1 MEKTAYDSSDK
12 LQKPRVSRHGKQ
24 MHLKYAPPS
33 PTSSQQ
39 CLTHVNSYE
48 CPHRLNVTKVY
59 PAQSPRGADIIISGY
74 DHGLHILWRGGR
86 PLSNSSR
93 TVTERVKDLA
103 GSRAKHTEWN
113 QPIDVTRSPI
123 TEDIPDKDKPRYD
136 AQEEELDED
145 EPYPSFTQELKLS
158 FGSPVL
164 HLALPNIPQASSSL
178 QSKARVPLIVQQ
190 RIVLA
195 VACADATLRL
205 ITLPLTPPSASA
217 KRNGRLGAQ
226 ICDLSPSAAS
236 SAMARDVA
244 LTWTSSS
251 SLSGTDHMDLDNTQQ
266 QPTTNDEKL
275 DLLVASS
282 TSAHLETLTFYR
294 IPIAFNELTGGKI
307 PTAVAPFHAVPLSSS
322 SQCLRFS
329 TAQYPSRQHSRLLI
343 ADTKGTLKIYDPLAP
358 KGRPSSRSSA
368 DESSV
373 ETGAW
378 ISAFNT
384 SFQMP
389 KGATSNYPG
398 LAQRRK
404 IVDVAWVSGAKAA
417 LVLLDRGEWGVWDIE
432 GVTQKKMNNFA
443 IQGFIGSPD
452 AAPASELK
460 SRSAQG
466 LAPSTPNTRQQRQE
480 SLFGAPKPAAPATT
494 TARGGVCAVATAG
507 SHGHL
512 DDSVVMWYG
521 NDAYH
526 ISSLAALWQRSLN
539 SSGKDIGSLYGPG
552 LSHIE
557 GLDLSGEI
565 LNGVTQFP
573 VRSTAINL
581 GPMSLRDFAVTGEY
595 SLVIIQSMRPQTPSR
610 SLFAQATGGASNGP
624 SIFDQ
629 QLLERGELDLGGMDR
644 LLDGMGSR
652 TNGFAPAATKKRVGF
667 AG

>member
-1 MEKTAYDSSDK
+1 MATTSYDMSAK

-24 MHLKYAPPS
+24 MHL
-33 PTSSQQ
+33 
-39 CLTHVNSYE
+39 NYE
-48 CPHRLNVTKVY
+48 CPHRLNITKVY
-59 PAQSPRGADIIISGY
+59 PLQSPRGADIIISGY
-74 DHGLHILWRGGR
+74 DDGLHILWRGGR
-86 PLSNSSR
+86 PLSTASR
-93 TVTERVKDLA
+93 TVTERVNDLS
-103 GSRAKHTEWN
+103 GTRTQHTEWN
-113 QPIDVTRSPI
+113 HPISIHKSPV
-123 TEDIPDKDKPRYD
+123 TEDIPDKDKPRYEAED
-136 AQEEELDED
+136 EELDED
-145 EPYPSFTQELKLS
+145 EPYPSFAQELKLS

-164 HLALPNIPQASSSL
+164 HLALPNIPQPSTTL
-178 QSKARVPLIVQQ
+178 QSRAQLPLLVKQ

-195 VACADATLRL
+195 VACADASLRL

-226 ICDLSPSAAS
+226 ICDLSPSSSS

-244 LTWTSSS
+244 LTWTNSS
-251 SLSGTDHMDLDNTQQ
+251 SLPAAEDQMDLDKPQQ
-266 QPTTNDEKL
+266 EASSANHEKL

-294 IPIAFNELTGGKI
+294 IPIAFNDLTGGKI
-307 PTAVAPFHAVPLSSS
+307 PNSVNPFHAVPLSSS

-343 ADTKGTLKIYDPLAP
+343 ADVKGTLKIYDPFAT
-358 KGRPSSRSSA
+358 KGRPSSRGTDASA
-368 DESSV
+368 EP
-373 ETGAW
+373 GAW

-384 SFQMP
+384 AFQMP

-432 GVTQKKMNNFA
+432 AVTQKKMNTFA
-443 IQGFIGSPD
+443 IQGFIGSAD
-452 AAPASELK
+452 AAPSDLK
-460 SRSAQG
+460 NRSTQG

-494 TARGGVCAVATAG
+494 SPRGGVCAVATAG
-507 SHGHL
+507 SHGSL
-512 DDSVVMWYG
+512 DDSVVLWYG
-521 NDAYH
+521 SEAYH
-526 ISSLAALWQRSLN
+526 ISSLASLWQRSLN

-565 LNGVTQFP
+565 LNGITQFP
-573 VRSTAINL
+573 TRSTALNL
-581 GPMSLRDFAVTGEY
+581 GALSQRDFAVTGEY
-595 SLVIIQSMRPQTPSR
+595 RLVIIQSMRPQTPAK
-610 SLFAQATGGASNGP
+610 SLFTQATAGAGNGS

-629 QLLERGELDLGGMDR
+629 QLLDRGELDLGGMDR
-644 LLDGMGSR
+644 LLDGMGTR
-652 TNGFAPAATKKRVGF
+652 TNGFAPAVTKKRVGF

>member
-1 MEKTAYDSSDK
+1 MKTTTSDSDK

-24 MHLKYAPPS
+24 MHL
-33 PTSSQQ
+33 
-39 CLTHVNSYE
+39 NYE

-59 PAQSPRGADIIISGY
+59 PVQTPRGADIIISGY

-86 PLSNSSR
+86 PLSTASR
-93 TVTERVKDLA
+93 TVRERVDDLA
-103 GSRAKHTEWN
+103 GTRTHRTEWN
-113 QPIDVTRSPI
+113 HPIDVTTSAV
-123 TEDIPDKDKPRYD
+123 TEDIPDQDKPRYD
-136 AQEEELDED
+136 AEDEELDED

-164 HLALPNIPQASSSL
+164 RLALPNVPQASSSL
-178 QSKARVPLIVQQ
+178 QSKARVPLIIRQ

-226 ICDLSPSAAS
+226 ICELSPSAAS
-236 SAMARDVA
+236 SAMARDIA

-251 SLSGTDHMDLDNTQQ
+251 SLSDANNQMDLDNPQQQ
-266 QPTTNDEKL
+266 QPTANDEKL

-282 TSAHLETLTFYR
+282 TSVHLETLTFYR
-294 IPIAFNELTGGKI
+294 IPIAFDELTGGKI
-307 PTAVAPFHAVPLSSS
+307 PTAVIPFHAVPLSSS

-329 TAQYPSRQHSRLLI
+329 TAQYPSRHHSRLLV
-343 ADTKGTLKIYDPLAP
+343 ADVKGALKIYDPLAP
-358 KGRPSSRSSA
+358 KGRPSSRASADDSSA
-368 DESSV
+368 
-373 ETGAW
+373 ETGSW

-417 LVLLDRGEWGVWDIE
+417 LVLLDRGEWGVWDID
-432 GVTQKKMNNFA
+432 GVTQKKMNTFV

-452 AAPASELK
+452 AAPTSELK

-507 SHGHL
+507 NHGHV
-512 DDSVVMWYG
+512 DDSVVLWYG
-521 NDAYH
+521 SDAYH
-526 ISSLAALWQRSLN
+526 IPSLAALWQRSLN

-581 GPMSLRDFAVTGEY
+581 GSMSLRDFVVTGEY
-595 SLVIIQSMRPQTPSR
+595 SLIIIQSMRPQKPSR
-610 SLFAQATGGASNGP
+610 SLFAQATGGSSNGP
-624 SIFDQ
+624 SVFDQ
-629 QLLERGELDLGGMDR
+629 HLLERGELDLGGMDR

-652 TNGFAPAATKKRVGF
+652 NGFAPAATKKRVGF

>member
-1 MEKTAYDSSDK
+1 MASNCTSRMRLCHQSDQPRLTNLYSYD
-12 LQKPRVSRHGKQ
+12 
-24 MHLKYAPPS
+24 
-33 PTSSQQ
+33 
-39 CLTHVNSYE
+39 

-59 PAQSPRGADIIISGY
+59 PVQSPRGADIIISGY
-74 DHGLHILWRGGR
+74 DNGLHILWRGGR
-86 PLSNSSR
+86 PLSKASR
-93 TVTERVKDLA
+93 TVTERVKDFSATRTL
-103 GSRAKHTEWN
+103 HTEWN
-113 QPIDVTRSPI
+113 HPIDATTSPV
-123 TEDIPDKDKPRYD
+123 TEDIPDKFKPRYD
-136 AQEEELDED
+136 AEEEELDED
-145 EPYPSFTQELKLS
+145 EPYPSLTQELKLS

-178 QSKARVPLIVQQ
+178 QTKARVPLIVKQ

-217 KRNGRLGAQ
+217 KRNSRLGAQ
-226 ICDLSPSAAS
+226 ICDLSPSAPS

-251 SLSGTDHMDLDNTQQ
+251 SLSVPDHQMDLDNPEQE

-282 TSAHLETLTFYR
+282 TSAHLETLAFYR
-294 IPIAFNELTGGKI
+294 IPIAFSELTGGKI

-329 TAQYPSRQHSRLLI
+329 TAQYPSRNHSRLLV
-343 ADTKGTLKIYDPLAP
+343 ADVKGNLKIYDPLAP
-358 KGRPSSRSSA
+358 KDRPSSRASA
-368 DESSV
+368 DNASV
-373 ETGAW
+373 ETGTW
-378 ISAFNT
+378 ISAFNA
-384 SFQMP
+384 SFHMP
-389 KGATSNYPG
+389 KDATSNHPG

-404 IVDVAWVSGAKAA
+404 IVDVAWVSGARAA

-432 GVTQKKMNNFA
+432 GVTQKKMNAFA
-443 IQGFIGSPD
+443 LQGFIGSPD

-460 SRSAQG
+460 SRSAHG

-507 SHGHL
+507 GHGHL
-512 DDSVVMWYG
+512 DDSIVLWYG
-521 NDAYH
+521 SEAYH

-610 SLFAQATGGASNGP
+610 SLFAQATGGAINGT

-652 TNGFAPAATKKRVGF
+652 NNGFAPAATKKRVGF

>member
-1 MEKTAYDSSDK
+1 MT
-12 LQKPRVSRHGKQ
+12 
-24 MHLKYAPPS
+24 LK
-33 PTSSQQ
+33 QQ
-39 CLTHVNSYE
+39 CLTNLCSYE

-59 PAQSPRGADIIISGY
+59 PVQSPRGADIIISGY
-74 DHGLHILWRGGR
+74 DNGLHILWRGGR
-86 PLSNSSR
+86 PLSTASR
-93 TVTERVKDLA
+93 TVTERVKDFSATRTL
-103 GSRAKHTEWN
+103 RTEWN
-113 QPIDVTRSPI
+113 QPIDLKESPV
-123 TEDIPDKDKPRYD
+123 TEDIPDKYKPRYD
-136 AQEEELDED
+136 PEEEELDED

-164 HLALPNIPQASSSL
+164 HLALPNVPQASSSL
-178 QSKARVPLIVQQ
+178 QSKARVPLIVSQ

-226 ICDLSPSAAS
+226 ICHLSPSAPS

-251 SLSGTDHMDLDNTQQ
+251 TLSEAGQQMDLDNPQQ

-294 IPIAFNELTGGKI
+294 IPIAFNEITGGKV
-307 PTAVAPFHAVPLSSS
+307 PAAVAPFHAVPLSSS
-322 SQCLRFS
+322 TQCLRFS
-329 TAQYPSRQHSRLLI
+329 TAQYPSRHHSRLLV
-343 ADTKGTLKIYDPLAP
+343 ADVKGTLKIYDPLAP
-358 KGRPSSRSSA
+358 KGRPSSRTSA
-368 DESSV
+368 DDTSV
-373 ETGAW
+373 ENGTW

-404 IVDVAWVSGAKAA
+404 IVDVAWVSEGRAA

-432 GVTQKKMNNFA
+432 GMTQKKMNAFA
-443 IQGFIGSPD
+443 LQGFIGSPD

-460 SRSAQG
+460 SRSTQG

-494 TARGGVCAVATAG
+494 TARGGVCAIATAG

-512 DDSVVMWYG
+512 DDSVVLWYG
-521 NDAYH
+521 SEAYH

-573 VRSTAINL
+573 IRSTAINL

-610 SLFAQATGGASNGP
+610 SLFAQAASNGP

-644 LLDGMGSR
+644 LLNGMGSR
-652 TNGFAPAATKKRVGF
+652 NNGFAPAATKKRVGF

>member
-1 MEKTAYDSSDK
+1 VYSYD
-12 LQKPRVSRHGKQ
+12 
-24 MHLKYAPPS
+24 
-33 PTSSQQ
+33 
-39 CLTHVNSYE
+39 

-59 PAQSPRGADIIISGY
+59 PVQSPRGADIIISGY
-74 DHGLHILWRGGR
+74 DDGLHIIWRGGR
-86 PLSNSSR
+86 PLSKASR
-93 TVTERVKDLA
+93 TVMERVKDFSATRTL
-103 GSRAKHTEWN
+103 HTEWN
-113 QPIDVTRSPI
+113 HPIDVTQSSV
-123 TEDIPDKDKPRYD
+123 TEDIPDKFKPRYD
-136 AQEEELDED
+136 AEEEELDED

-158 FGSPVL
+158 LGSPVL

-178 QSKARVPLIVQQ
+178 QTKARVPLIVKQ

-226 ICDLSPSAAS
+226 ICDLSPSAPS

-244 LTWTSSS
+244 LTWTSST
-251 SLSGTDHMDLDNTQQ
+251 SLSAPDQQMDLDKPQHE

-294 IPIAFNELTGGKI
+294 IPIDFNDYTGGKI

-329 TAQYPSRQHSRLLI
+329 TAQYPSRNHSRLLV
-343 ADTKGTLKIYDPLAP
+343 ADVKGTLKIYDPLAP
-358 KGRPSSRSSA
+358 RDRLSSRASA
-368 DESSV
+368 DDTSV
-373 ETGAW
+373 ETGSW
-378 ISAFNT
+378 ILAFNT

-389 KGATSNYPG
+389 KDATSNYPG

-404 IVDVAWVSGAKAA
+404 IVDVAWVSGARAA

-432 GVTQKKMNNFA
+432 GVTQKKMNAFA
-443 IQGFIGSPD
+443 LQGFIGSPD

-460 SRSAQG
+460 SRSTQG

-494 TARGGVCAVATAG
+494 TARGGVCAIATAG
-507 SHGHL
+507 GHGHL
-512 DDSVVMWYG
+512 DDSIILWYG
-521 NDAYH
+521 SEAYH

-610 SLFAQATGGASNGP
+610 SLFAQATGGAGNGT

-629 QLLERGELDLGGMDR
+629 QLLDRGELDLGGMDR

-652 TNGFAPAATKKRVGF
+652 NNGFAPAATKKRVGF